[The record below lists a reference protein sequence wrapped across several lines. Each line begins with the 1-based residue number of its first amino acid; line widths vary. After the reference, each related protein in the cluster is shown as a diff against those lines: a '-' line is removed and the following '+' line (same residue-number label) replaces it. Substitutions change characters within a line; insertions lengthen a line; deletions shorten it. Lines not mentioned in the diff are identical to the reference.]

1 VLRVRLGERKGLI
14 GRLLSGHEII
24 AHLVARLRRTWPL
37 VLVKFMHGIL
47 KLVGNVAAGTNLQT
61 EPLCRIYLEAG
72 RVVPATVADH
82 IESHRGDY
90 NAFGLGQL
98 RSLCAECHNALGD
111 ANKPRAP
118 VRADGTPF

>member
-1 VLRVRLGERKGLI
+1 MRITCDQHARDNISMPHR
-14 GRLLSGHEII
+14 REIH
-24 AHLVARLRRTWPL
+24 AWYTKASWQRRRR
-37 VLVKFMHGIL
+37 HQ
-47 KLVGNVAAGTNLQT
+47 LQT

-90 NAFGLGQL
+90 NAFRLGQL